1 MTMHTKVD
9 TLISLLKVATRIAKP
24 MRDGVADPEAMST
37 TELRII
43 LMLGGEGALAGHELA
58 DYMAVQPM
66 SISRALVR
74 LSQLGLLEIVDNSG
88 NRRRKPYR
96 LTYAGTVT
104 YHNILGRMGQ
114 VADFVFGGLDAQQH
128 DDAARLLNQLDER
141 LQQWPESEA

>member
-1 MTMHTKVD
+1 MTTHTKVD

-24 MRDGVADPEAMST
+24 MRDGVADPESVST

-74 LSQLGLLEIVDNSG
+74 LSQLELLEIVDNSG

-96 LTYAGTVT
+96 LTSAGIVT
-104 YHNILGRMGQ
+104 YHNILGRMGE

-128 DDAARLLNQLDER
+128 DHAAQLLNQLDER
-141 LQQWPESEA
+141 LQQWPEGEG